1 MNTTSNPPSAQQPRT
16 CASCQLWEKRLQGD
30 EGFNQGLG
38 QCLNVPPYHDAT
50 EESAVKPEPE
60 CFMDGLDR
68 GPIKPEYLR
77 FKAYALDGSGYKAE
91 LLVAA
96 DFGCIAHVAK
106 TDEGD
111 PE

>member
-1 MNTTSNPPSAQQPRT
+1 
-16 CASCQLWEKRLQGD
+16 
-30 EGFNQGLG
+30 
-38 QCLNVPPYHDAT
+38 
-50 EESAVKPEPE
+50 
-60 CFMDGLDR
+60 MDGPDR
-68 GPIKPEYLR
+68 GPLKPEYRR
-77 FKAYALDGSGYKAE
+77 FRAYALDGSGYKAE